1 MRAALVVLILARAA
15 AFAAELTPEQ
25 KKAMVAEHY
34 QRAFEF
40 FKGEEYARAIR
51 HWESI
56 LELDPAQKSAKQM
69 IGEARKKIEGSIKE
83 QERQVYKLVD
93 EGKYGKAHEG
103 LLKLLEADPTN
114 PLYVAL
120 ESRLGR
126 VAAIL
131 PESAG
136 ADQASRVLRTGLSAW
151 LGRPENLKLAYDGLR
166 HARDLAPKNE
176 SIPKLVADFE
186 DNHSDVAGSNRV
198 TPGMT
203 LIEYKRFLILSH
215 IYDGKYPFAI
225 DACHEVLSLEP
236 NDVLTLKRMGSAYFA
251 MGHKDRAKE
260 IWARALKLAPQD
272 TQLKGFLAKV
282 DQVE

>member
-1 MRAALVVLILARAA
+1 MKTSLFLLALLLR
-15 AFAAELTPEQ
+15 AAELTPEQ

-34 QRAFEF
+34 QRAFEL
-40 FKGEEYARAIR
+40 FKGEDYARAIR

-56 LELDPAQKSAKQM
+56 LELDPAQKSAKQL
-69 IGEARKKIEGSIKE
+69 IGEARKKIEISVKE
-83 QERQVYKLVD
+83 KEREVYKLVD
-93 EGKYGKAHEG
+93 EGRYAKAQDG
-103 LLKLLEADPTN
+103 ILKLLEADPTN

-126 VAAIL
+126 VAKLLTEA
-131 PESAG
+131 AG
-136 ADQASRVLRTGLSAW
+136 PDHASKVLRTGLSAY
-151 LGRPENLKLAYDGLR
+151 LGRPENLRLAYDGLR

-176 SIPKLVADFE
+176 AIPKLVAEFE
-186 DNHSDVAGSNRV
+186 DYHSDVAGANRV

-203 LIEYKRFLILSH
+203 LIEFKRFVILSH

-225 DACHEVLSLEP
+225 DSCHEVLALEP

-260 IWARALKLAPQD
+260 IWTRALKLSPQD
-272 TQLKGFLAKV
+272 RQLKGFLAKV
-282 DQVE
+282 DQP